1 MVNARELVYAE
12 ATDTGVV
19 RPDNQDAVFAG
30 SIGVA
35 EQTRAHL
42 LLIADGMGGYQSGDV
57 ASRLAASNFRQK
69 LLARRQ
75 AWPTFDHSIAWQQL
89 LKDIV
94 FEVNALIIDAQ
105 VETSMRDM
113 GTTLTAAVEFE
124 GQLHLAHV
132 GDSRFYHYNGAD
144 IAQISQDHSLV
155 GELMRMGRLTAEEA
169 RVHPRRNVITQALGV
184 AWDIHVQTVS
194 LELLPES
201 KLLLCSDGLSNM
213 VTDEELRDVLQS
225 GVDPY
230 IQVRKLVDLA
240 NERGGTDNI
249 SVIIAAYHD
258 EGGDADDRN
267 DSSRSL

>member
-1 MVNARELVYAE
+1 MANALELVYAE

-19 RPDNQDAVFAG
+19 RPENQDAVFAG
-30 SIGVA
+30 SIGVLNG
-35 EQTRAHL
+35 TPVHL

-57 ASRLAASNFRQK
+57 ASRLAATNFRQK
-69 LLARRQ
+69 LLAWKQ
-75 AWPTFDHSIAWQQL
+75 TWPAFDHSIGWQQL

-94 FEVNALIIDAQ
+94 IEVNALIIDAQ

-113 GTTLTAAVEFE
+113 GTTLTAAVECDR
-124 GQLHLAHV
+124 QLHIAHV
-132 GDSRFYHYNGAD
+132 GDSRFYHYNGED

-155 GELMRMGRLTAEEA
+155 GELMRMGQLTAEEA

-201 KLLLCSDGLSNM
+201 KFLLCSDGLSNM
-213 VTDEELRDVLQS
+213 VTDDELRNVLES
-225 GVDPY
+225 GTDPY
-230 IQVRKLVDLA
+230 VQVRKLVDWA

-249 SVIIAAYHD
+249 SVIIAAYHG

-267 DSSRSL
+267 DSP